1 MRVFACTVL
10 QIAFDAHETG
20 HTQLL
25 GVLYDELVR
34 EHWGS
39 MSTKVRRYKVK
50 DVVAEGNDKILKK
63 AQALHEKL
71 LGGRPAKDEYA
82 KGSGKRSQASN
93 WEKPAWKK
101 PAWEKPA
108 WEKPAAW
115 KKQGG
120 EGMKCFKC
128 QQRGHRAKD
137 CPNKEQ

>member
-1 MRVFACTVL
+1 MRVLACTVL

-71 LGGRPAKDEYA
+71 LGGRPAKDEHA
-82 KGSGKRSQASN
+82 KGSGKGARQATGRNRHGRSQRGKSQPG
-93 WEKPAWKK
+93 KSQQPGRSR
-101 PAWEKPA
+101 
-108 WEKPAAW
+108 AA
-115 KKQGG
+115 
-120 EGMKCFKC
+120 
-128 QQRGHRAKD
+128 RA
-137 CPNKEQ
+137 